1 MMKPTRVAAL
11 WLSVVFL
18 AGAVFGFVAHSL
30 YEPTRAT
37 STNNSRDPK
46 DHRER
51 YIARLQKDLSLSPEQ
66 VTQVR
71 SILDQTG
78 QRFTDL
84 RERMEPEFEAVRQNQ
99 RDRVMAILTPDQQ
112 PKYQQII
119 EENKRKHAADKA
131 AGKH

>member
-37 STNNSRDPK
+37 STSAPRDPK
-46 DHRER
+46 EHRDR
-51 YIARLQKDLSLSPEQ
+51 YLTKLEKQLSLSPEQ

-78 QRFTDL
+78 QRFADL
-84 RERMEPEFEAVRQNQ
+84 RERMEPEFEAARQSQ

-119 EENKRKHAADKA
+119 EENKRKHAADRA